1 MQSFDPD
8 ERQIPMGLGWPE
20 LFRPLEDS
28 RDFGLLPLSDAFCN
42 NRLERLIIAAN
53 PRRKPERDPEAVVG
67 AVRCSCCK
75 RACSEGS
82 E

>member
-42 NRLERLIIAAN
+42 NRLARSSS
-53 PRRKPERDPEAVVG
+53 P
-67 AVRCSCCK
+67 
-75 RACSEGS
+75 
-82 E
+82 